1 MSNSNRILLKCEN
14 ISKQYGFF
22 FALNKISFCLDESSI
37 LGVIGANGA
46 GKTTLIR
53 ILSGLTSPT
62 SGNVVIKGKNYK
74 TDGKFIKQI
83 IGVITDKSFLYEK
96 LSIYENLK
104 FYSKL
109 HSTYDKSTFKE
120 EVERYAEKFNL
131 SNWLF
136 EPISNLSTGMKQK
149 VEIIRILIHNPSILL
164 LDEPFSGLDFNTIKL
179 LIKIL
184 TELREKENLT
194 IIIATHK
201 IEVVQQISD
210 TILILNRGKISKF
223 APKNE
228 IDKSKIESYF

>member
-1 MSNSNRILLKCEN
+1 MSNSNRILLECEN
-14 ISKQYGFF
+14 VSKQYGFF
-22 FALNKISFCLDESSI
+22 FALNKISFHIDENSI

-62 SGNVVIKGKNYK
+62 SGTIFIKGMNYK
-74 TDGKFIKQI
+74 TNGKSIKQI
-83 IGVITDKSFLYEK
+83 IGIITNKSFLYEE
-96 LSIYENLK
+96 LTIYENLK

-120 EVERYAEKFNL
+120 KVERYAEKFNL
-131 SNWLF
+131 SDWIF

-179 LIKIL
+179 MIKIL
-184 TELREKENLT
+184 TELREKENLAIVIT
-194 IIIATHK
+194 SHK

-210 TILILNRGKISKF
+210 TILILKRGKISKF

-228 IDKSKIESYF
+228 IDNKMIESYF